1 MKREYII
8 SILIIFIV
16 AILSVNCASAW
27 WDSSFECEG
36 FTIEIPDGLEKAT
49 GYSPSTP
56 PKSIPFVQDSDKHV
70 WDFKFIEL
78 SEAPLDKLPD
88 NLNVVENHTESNLTI
103 LKGQVV
109 GEGVYAHYDE
119 GANITYVEFD
129 KEGKHFYLEIT
140 HHTLDKIDLSEDM
153 KLINKIRESIKLK

>member
-1 MKREYII
+1 MKKKYLITVLL
-8 SILIIFIV
+8 ILFV
-16 AILSVNCASAW
+16 AISSVNFVSAW

-36 FTIEIPDGLEKAT
+36 LTIEIPEGLEKAN

-56 PKSIPFVQDSDKHV
+56 PNYIQFVHDSENNR

-78 SEAPLDKLPD
+78 SEVPLDKLPD

-103 LKGQVV
+103 VKGQVI
-109 GEGVYAHYDE
+109 GEGVYPHYVE
-119 GANITYVEFD
+119 GDNITYAEFD

-140 HHTLDKIDLSEDM
+140 HHTLDKINLNEDM
-153 KLINKIRESIKLK
+153 KLINEIKESIKLK